1 MAGGFAAKWRRRA
14 QVVEALFLL
23 HLCRL
28 LLGCLGYHRLRR
40 FLPNGT
46 RMAPETITFEVT
58 RAIVR
63 AARIAPRSL
72 CLAQALSGQMM
83 LARRGFAAHIRVGVR
98 QAAPDQLAAHAWL
111 MSGDTVILGGTL
123 QELEIYTKLI
133 DLGPR
138 PLA

>member
-1 MAGGFAAKWRRRA
+1 MAAGLAAKWRRRA

-23 HLCRL
+23 QLCRL

-46 RMAPETITFEVT
+46 RMAPEKMTFELARAIT
-58 RAIVR
+58 RAGR
-63 AARIAPRSL
+63 MSPGSF
-72 CLAQALSGQMM
+72 CLAQALTGQIM
-83 LARRGFAAHIRVGVR
+83 LARRGFAAQIRVGVR

-111 MSGDTVILGGTL
+111 MSGDAVILGGTA
-123 QELEIYTKLI
+123 QELETFTKLI

-138 PLA
+138 PSG